1 MCFALP
7 IAEPAGIDKA
17 AILVPVLEKLTPWAG
32 AMENLNL
39 NALRVFAVAA
49 RLGNFQRAAEVL
61 HISHGAVSQRI
72 KQLEADLGVVLF
84 DRKPRG
90 VALTAKGKSYY
101 GAVEEALRIL
111 TAATSEL
118 KPSSRQIRV
127 HIGASSASKWLMPRM
142 RAFNAR
148 FPDISLE
155 TEIHYTMLERNLG
168 RNEIA
173 LWPGKAPVNT
183 AAHHVR
189 CLCELRL
196 VAVCSPDFPR
206 PDWPVDTETLL
217 SFPLLQDAHR
227 RWEDLIES
235 SQRAGHGGQHSILN
249 FGSSALALDA
259 AIQGHG
265 VAVAPT
271 YMIEA
276 DVRARRLVEIWRS
289 RDASQEHLFLSWPK
303 QHGHE
308 KPMMHT
314 VAWILS
320 EFGVDT
326 APDPHSGTLLPSKA
340 GNGSARLS

>member
-1 MCFALP
+1 MN
-7 IAEPAGIDKA
+7 
-17 AILVPVLEKLTPWAG
+17 
-32 AMENLNL
+32 NLNL
-39 NALRVFAVAA
+39 NALRVFSVAA

-90 VALTAKGKSYY
+90 VELTAKGKSYY
-101 GAVEEALRIL
+101 GAVEEALRTL
-111 TAATSEL
+111 TAATSEV
-118 KPSSRQIRV
+118 KQSSRQIRV

-142 RAFNAR
+142 RAFSAR

-173 LWPGKAPVNT
+173 LWPGTAPVNT
-183 AAHHVR
+183 AAHHVE

-196 VAVCSPDFPR
+196 VAVCSPDFLR
-206 PDWPVDTETLL
+206 PDRPVDTETLL

-235 SQRAGHGGQHSILN
+235 SQRTGNGGQHSILN

-265 VAVAPT
+265 VAIAPT
-271 YMIEA
+271 FLIEA
-276 DVRARRLVEIWRS
+276 DVRAKRLVEIWRS
-289 RDASQEHLFLSWPK
+289 PDTSGEYVFLSWPK
-303 QHGHE
+303 HHAHE
-308 KPMMHT
+308 KPLKQA
-314 VAWILS
+314 VAWIIS
-320 EFGVDT
+320 EFGI
-326 APDPHSGTLLPSKA
+326 DPRADS
-340 GNGSARLS
+340 

>member
-1 MCFALP
+1 M
-7 IAEPAGIDKA
+7 D
-17 AILVPVLEKLTPWAG
+17 
-32 AMENLNL
+32 NLNL

-49 RLGNFQRAAEVL
+49 RCGNFQHAADVL

-72 KQLEADLGVVLF
+72 KQLETDLGVVLF

-90 VALTAKGKSYY
+90 VALTAKGKSFY
-101 GAVEEALRIL
+101 GAVDEALHIL
-111 TAATSEL
+111 SAATSDL
-118 KPSSRQIRV
+118 KQSSRQITI

-155 TEIHYTMLERNLG
+155 TEIHFAMPERNLG

-173 LWPGKAPVNT
+173 LWPGKAPVQT
-183 AAHHVR
+183 AAHHVQR
-189 CLCELRL
+189 LCELQL
-196 VAVCSPDFPR
+196 VAVCSPDFLR

-227 RWEDLIES
+227 RWEGLIE
-235 SQRAGHGGQHSILN
+235 RMAHETGLGDKHSILN

-265 VAVAPT
+265 VAIAPDF
-271 YMIEA
+271 MIAA
-276 DVRARRLVEIWRS
+276 DVAARRLVEIWRS
-289 RDASQEHLFLSWPK
+289 PDASEEYLFLSWPK
-303 QHGHE
+303 QHARE
-308 KPMMHT
+308 KPLRQI

-320 EFGVDT
+320 EFGLDD
-326 APDPHSGTLLPSKA
+326 ALA
-340 GNGSARLS
+340 EI